1 MNSHKLLVVGLDG
14 GTFAVID
21 PLIAQGRLPNLA
33 RIRAEG
39 TAGVLRSVIP
49 PRSAPA
55 WITFMTGW
63 NPGRHGVLDFWERD
77 WRSYSSPTEGLVT
90 TDRFAGRTFWD
101 YAGAAGRRVGI
112 VTVPVTYPAWPINGF
127 MLSGYLLSPG
137 MDEHSAYPPD
147 LAERFGTRLLFPEAY
162 RKGATR
168 EAVMREGPRMIRY
181 RGQVAAQ
188 LQSEYHSELLVVV
201 LAPTDKAQ
209 HDFWRYR
216 EPDCPP
222 DLRERYGDVID
233 HHYEACDAVIGN
245 LWEQM
250 GAKETNVVI
259 VSDHGGGPYPRRCL
273 QTNYVLHKHG
283 LLAIHEAQDDQQTID
298 WLRTLQFKLRGDL
311 LHRLKIWGQR
321 LMPKQTWRAL
331 HDRYHGTTAIDWGQ
345 TLCYRVPLQVPVEGV
360 MVNLKGRQPQGIV
373 EPGQE
378 YDLVRK
384 RVIELMSHVVD
395 PGTGQPVVEACYLRE
410 DIFCGPF
417 VEELPDIFLLL
428 RPGYKGDGQLDAG
441 LVSATTQAELER
453 FRGNHTM
460 DGIYMASGP
469 TVRSGMT
476 LRGANLIDV
485 APTLL
490 YLMDIPIPEDMD
502 GRVLAGTV
510 REEHLRA
517 WPVRMTAK
525 VLPGQSSER
534 AFTADEEREILDR
547 LTGLGYVE

>member
-1 MNSHKLLVVGLDG
+1 MSSHKLLVVGLDG
-14 GTFAVID
+14 GTFDVID

-33 RIRAEG
+33 RVRTEG

-101 YAGAAGRRVGI
+101 YACAAGRRVGI
-112 VTVPVTYPAWPINGF
+112 VTVPVTYPAWPISGF

-181 RGQVAAQ
+181 RGQVAAE
-188 LQSEYHSELLVVV
+188 LQSEYHNELLVVV

-222 DLRERYGDVID
+222 DLKERYGDVID

-283 LLAIHEAQDDQQTID
+283 LLAIHETQNDQQTLD
-298 WLRTLQFKLRGDL
+298 WLRTIQFKLRGDL
-311 LHRLKIWGQR
+311 LHRLKTWGQR
-321 LMPKQTWRAL
+321 LMPTQTWRAL
-331 HDRYHGTTAIDWGQ
+331 HERYHGITAIDWGQ
-345 TLCYRVPLQVPVEGV
+345 TLCYRVPLQVPVEGI

-378 YDLVRK
+378 YDSVRK
-384 RVIELMSHVVD
+384 RVIELMSQVVD
-395 PGTGQPVVEACYLRE
+395 PETGQPVVEACYLRE
-410 DIFCGPF
+410 DIYCGPF

-428 RPGYKGDGQLDAG
+428 RPGYKGDGQLDTG
-441 LVSATTQAELER
+441 PVSATTQAELER

-460 DGIYMASGP
+460 DGIFMASGP
-469 TVRSGMT
+469 AVRSGVT
-476 LRGANLIDV
+476 LQGANLIDV

-502 GRVLAGTV
+502 GRGLTGAI

-517 WPVRMTAK
+517 WPMRVTAE